1 MDTVS
6 LAMIVRNEEG
16 TLHRCLSTVRDLVD
30 EVVVVD
36 TGSSDATVAVARQ
49 FGARIFEETWTDDFA
64 RARNVAFGH
73 VGSDYIFWLD
83 ADDVLLEED
92 RQRFTVLREHLDARA
107 TGYTMVYDYAR
118 DAAGVSL
125 LRFRLPRI
133 VRRSAGFR
141 WVGRVH
147 EYLEGPGPLLPADVV
162 VTHRRT
168 RSSGD
173 RNLAICELMKRKGEP
188 FTPRDRLYY
197 ANELANHGRWDEAIP
212 LYDASAEDA
221 SLWLEDRLWAIN
233 KLADVFQKHAAG
245 SAMTPSNAGNIV
257 PPQPGT
263 TWLFGGH
270 RKRSKDFASRRV
282 IRGCPTYSSPC
293 ASRRSLKWCG
303 LVGITNRRPGGC
315 RTMETCFTIA
325 CTFRVRGWILSQSA
339 NCRPNPINRTPALY
353 FAPPNQCPC
362 AGSVPHSGVWARH
375 LDREGAGLSP
385 VRRSPNARE
394 NPRALA
400 LERNVGFRR

>member
-1 MDTVS
+1 MTTVS
-6 LAMIVRNEEG
+6 LAMIVRNEED

-30 EVVVVD
+30 DVVVVD

-64 RARNVAFGH
+64 RARNIAFGH

-92 RQRFTVLREHLDARA
+92 RQRFTVLREHLDAQA

-118 DAAGVSL
+118 DAAGASL

-147 EYLEGPGPLLPADVV
+147 EYLEGPGPLFPADVV

-173 RNLAICELMKRKGEP
+173 RNLAIYELMKRTGEP
-188 FTPRDRLYY
+188 FTARDRLYY

-212 LYDASAEDA
+212 LYDASVDDS
-221 SLWLEDRLWAIN
+221 SLWVEDRLWAVN
-233 KLADVFQKHAAG
+233 KLADVFQSRGDREAMYRVLYRGFEWDAPRPEACCRIGYDALQRGQHRTAA
-245 SAMTPSNAGNIV
+245 AWYDMAIRWA
-257 PPQPGT
+257 PQEIQGFRIEACY
-263 TWLFGGH
+263 TWLPH
-270 RKRSKDFASRRV
+270 LQLAV
-282 IRGCPTYSSPC
+282 CLSSLGQVVRACWHNEQAARWVPHDENV
-293 ASRRSLKWCG
+293 LH
-303 LVGITNRRPGGC
+303 NR
-315 RTMETCFTIA
+315 
-325 CTFRVRGWILSQSA
+325 
-339 NCRPNPINRTPALY
+339 LY
-353 FAPPNQCPC
+353 FQSQ
-362 AGSVPHSGVWARH
+362 G
-375 LDREGAGLSP
+375 LDP
-385 VRRSPNARE
+385 VAIGKLVTEPD
-394 NPRALA
+394 
-400 LERNVGFRR
+400 